1 MLELLPKN
9 QKKALKQEYFLRV
22 LVVVL
27 LLSFTVGILSLV
39 SLSPSYFLSLEKEKI
54 VAKQFAEMEK
64 SRNTTENNKE
74 FQSDIKN
81 FKETLGLLKPS
92 EKIVSIGGF
101 IANIVSNKNSGIKI
115 YGITV
120 NSYKKEKYQ
129 IIIKGNASGRD
140 TLKAFVENLKGG
152 GLFESVDLPIS
163 NFMKIAD
170 INFDITVVTVI

>member
-9 QKKALKQEYFLRV
+9 QKKALKREYFLRV
-22 LVVVL
+22 LAVVL
-27 LLSFTVGILSLV
+27 LLSFAVGVLSLV
-39 SLSPSYFLSLEKEKI
+39 SLSPSYFLSLEKENI

-64 SRNTTENNKE
+64 TRNTTAGDKE

-81 FKETLGLLKPS
+81 FNETLVLLKPS
-92 EKIVSIGGF
+92 EKIVLVGGF
-101 IANIVSNKNSGIKI
+101 IANIVNNKNHGIKI
-115 YGITV
+115 YDITA

-129 IIIKGNASGRD
+129 IIIKGNASNRD
-140 TLKAFVENLKGG
+140 ILKSFVENLKGG

-170 INFDITVVTVI
+170 IDFDITLIATI